1 MEWVAILVPVI
12 VALIA
17 GPITVMLK
25 RLDRRNTEQH
35 AANMDVL
42 HDIHGKVE
50 RIDSRL
56 DSHIEWHAHKE

>member
-1 MEWVAILVPVI
+1 MEWVALLVPVI

-17 GPITVMLK
+17 GPMMWML
-25 RLDRRNTEQH
+25 RRFDQRNTEQH

-42 HDIHGKVE
+42 HDIHGKVD

>member
-1 MEWVAILVPVI
+1 MEWLAILVPVV

-17 GPITVMLK
+17 GPITVMIK
-25 RLDRRNTEQH
+25 RFDRRNTEQH
-35 AANMDVL
+35 AANMTVL
-42 HDIHGKVE
+42 NDIHGKVE